1 MRIFIHEGNGHYIG
15 SVVVVSAETI
25 SDAIELIEKYL
36 IDNGLPDERLNIKE
50 IKINDT
56 SIIYAQN
63 GDY

>member
-1 MRIFIHEGNGHYIG
+1 MRIFIHKGNGHYIG

-25 SDAIELIEKYL
+25 TDAVEIIEKYL
-36 IDNGLPDERLNIKE
+36 IDNGLSNEALNIEE
-50 IKINDT
+50 IEINDA